1 MQEKGTKLA
10 VWLGCVEG
18 QEPIALDQKVYSV
31 GRSEGDT
38 IRVSNQTVSRKHFT
52 LDVREE
58 YIVIQDHNSV
68 LGTTINC
75 QALLP
80 FQKGVAWE
88 GDLIIF
94 GLFVLQIVRVPADTV
109 AQPKP
114 RSYHRNARVRSKPAA
129 QLIQHKAAC
138 SANQS
143 KSSMTAWLPMR
154 IQPCEAGMPRSCS

>member
-109 AQPKP
+109 AP
-114 RSYHRNARVRSKPAA
+114 RSISLDLPDALLGEPETELEALA
-129 QLIQHKAAC
+129 
-138 SANQS
+138 
-143 KSSMTAWLPMR
+143 TA
-154 IQPCEAGMPRSCS
+154 G